1 MNDLSAVILHLASS
15 PGLGII
21 RTFSFSFNLSRTL
34 TPFFSVL
41 LRFITHLSSSSD
53 VSSPST
59 HYWIF
64 CLWQQSKTTLLY
76 FSFFI
81 LFSWFCFGSLSSLC
95 LFVKRFDVC
104 SSSGPAFDSLCL
116 IAGGPVPHMLTLSW
130 WGTHLDMIF
139 ECCVYRKACLLNTE
153 WSLVKFRL
161 RVKRQSPSTPF
172 QQKISWIIHI
182 CSCAGEKNWWRTA
195 GQSRMCVC
203 VWRGYLGWQCCSTFS
218 TSREKLSYHEPLLF
232 TRS

>member
-1 MNDLSAVILHLASS
+1 MTCLLSFYILHQVLAWALLGPSLSPSICLALLHLFSRFCSDSS
-15 PGLGII
+15 H
-21 RTFSFSFNLSRTL
+21 TF
-34 TPFFSVL
+34 PPVQMSVL
-41 LRFITHLSSSSD
+41 LQLIIGFSVCD
-53 VSSPST
+53 
-59 HYWIF
+59 
-64 CLWQQSKTTLLY
+64 SKVRQHC
-76 FSFFI
+76 FI

-130 WGTHLDMIF
+130 WCTHLDMIF